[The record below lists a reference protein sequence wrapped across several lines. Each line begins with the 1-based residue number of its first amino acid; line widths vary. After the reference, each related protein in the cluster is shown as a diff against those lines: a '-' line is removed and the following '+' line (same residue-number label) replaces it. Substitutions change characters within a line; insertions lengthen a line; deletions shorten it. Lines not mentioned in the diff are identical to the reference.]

1 MGDLERLIEK
11 EEREEREK
19 KERIKAFV
27 MSYASRIKPFYV
39 EFQFMEDS
47 LIGMRKKAHGMINGS
62 LIKSFQPIDPKKPE
76 KGTQL
81 NYVFGE
87 FQYVAESIEEVTR
100 RMNSVVG
107 ESYQ

>member
-1 MGDLERLIEK
+1 MGDLERLIEE
-11 EEREEREK
+11 EEREEREN

-47 LIGMRKKAHGMINGS
+47 IIGIRKKAHGMINGS